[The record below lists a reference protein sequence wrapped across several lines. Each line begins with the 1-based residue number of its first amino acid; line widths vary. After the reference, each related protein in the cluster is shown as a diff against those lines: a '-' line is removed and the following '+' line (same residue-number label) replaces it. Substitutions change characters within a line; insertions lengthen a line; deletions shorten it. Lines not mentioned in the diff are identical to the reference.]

1 MLTLS
6 FLPCTTFPYKMTC
19 YMPHMEISGCAGAC
33 LIQMPR
39 SNDPDICWES
49 STAGCEQSRRLLEG
63 VEDLVQVLDIPT
75 REALLDLVFISA
87 DEFISRVKTLMSS
100 TQIL

>member
-1 MLTLS
+1 
-6 FLPCTTFPYKMTC
+6 
-19 YMPHMEISGCAGAC
+19 
-33 LIQMPR
+33 MPR